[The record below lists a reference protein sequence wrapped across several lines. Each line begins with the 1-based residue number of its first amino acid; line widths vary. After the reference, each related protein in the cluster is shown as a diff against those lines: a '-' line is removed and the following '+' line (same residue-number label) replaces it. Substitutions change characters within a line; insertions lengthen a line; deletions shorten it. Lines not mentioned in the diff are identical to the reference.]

1 LDSGFRKGIDIDSL
15 VFETVRLSPGNAPR
29 FYIEGEQIDVWQKPY
44 SGYHSKTPVD
54 YVREKI
60 VAFEKENADPF
71 PDIVGKELE
80 KELVKEALF
89 SGSPILLRGERGYGK
104 TTFAKAIGKLLPEKT
119 LTVRGC
125 KIYDDPVAPTCFSCK
140 AKLTYEERVD
150 LIFAPR
156 VWVRIPG
163 DPMMTTRQLI
173 GGLSI
178 QKIREGYDLDHPEVF
193 IPGRALKAN
202 RGVGYFDELGAVPTS
217 LQTLLHEL
225 FEEGQVTTT
234 EGDILPFKL
243 STIEIASTN
252 PANYRGTS
260 PIKEPLLDRMES
272 VEIGPPETLEEEIEI
287 GKRNMYVKKVQ
298 NQEPR
303 IPEWHLRI
311 LARAVRLGRDK
322 EESEIAKKIQ
332 TAPSC
337 RATIKLMDHVQSKA
351 VRSERQVP
359 LLEDYGKDFENV
371 VLALAGRIEVEFGV
385 RESKKEIVK
394 ALVEEAIRR
403 TAKEV
408 YDRIPEEQFD
418 EFYADI
424 YVNATQNNG
433 ERYIEIKRATIE
445 NLKQSS
451 AVSSVVREVAGDTDD
466 ETFLS
471 AIEMLIHSIA
481 VCTPRFVERKN
492 GGYIMRERV
501 DEGRMRRV
509 Q

>member
-1 LDSGFRKGIDIDSL
+1 MNSESRKEIDVEAL
-15 VFETVRLSPGNAPR
+15 AFESVRVNPGNAPR
-29 FYIEGEQIDVWQKPY
+29 FYLEDEQIDIWQEPY
-44 SGYHSKTPVD
+44 SNYHSKTPVD
-54 YVREKI
+54 YVREK
-60 VAFEKENADPF
+60 VSFLEKENIDPF

-104 TTFAKAIGKLLPEKT
+104 TTFAKAIGKLLPERT
-119 LTVRGC
+119 LTIRGC
-125 KIYDDPVAPTCFSCK
+125 KIYDDPTEPVCFSCK
-140 AKLTYEERVD
+140 AKLTYQERVD

-178 QKIREGYDLDHPEVF
+178 QKIREGFDLDHPEVF

-234 EGDILPFKL
+234 EGDILPFKI
-243 STIEIASTN
+243 STIELASTN

-260 PIKEPLLDRMES
+260 PIKEPLLDRMEV
-272 VEIGPPETLEEEIEI
+272 VEIGPPETLEEEVEI
-287 GKRNMYVKKVQ
+287 GRRNMYVKKVQ
-298 NQEPR
+298 NQEPK

-311 LARAVRLGRDK
+311 IARAVRLGRDK
-322 EESEIAKKIQ
+322 EDSEIAKKIQ
-332 TAPSC
+332 VAPSC

-351 VRSERQVP
+351 VRSGRNVP
-359 LLEDYGKDFENV
+359 LFADYGKDFEIAT
-371 VLALAGRIEVEFGV
+371 LALAGRIEVEFGV
-385 RESKKEIVK
+385 KESRKEIVR
-394 ALVEEAIRR
+394 ALIEEAIRR

-408 YDRIPEEQFD
+408 YDKIPDEHFD
-418 EFYADI
+418 AFYSDLYLSALQ
-424 YVNATQNNG
+424 VNG
-433 ERYIEIKRATIE
+433 ERRISIEKSAIE
-445 NLKQSS
+445 KLRQSEM
-451 AVSSVVREVAGDTDD
+451 VSFIVKIIAGDADD
-466 ETFLS
+466 EIFLS

-492 GGYIMRERV
+492 GGYIIREMV
-501 DEGRMRRV
+501 NEERMRRM
-509 Q
+509 

>member
-1 LDSGFRKGIDIDSL
+1 MGSRKDIDSL
-15 VFETVRLSPGNAPR
+15 VFETVRLSSSNGPR
-29 FYIEGEQIDVWQKPY
+29 FYLEGEQIDIWQKPH
-44 SGYHSKTPVD
+44 SDYHSKTPVD

-60 VAFEKENADPF
+60 AALEKENADPF

-104 TTFAKAIGKLLPEKT
+104 TTLAKAIGKLLPEKI
-119 LTVRGC
+119 LTIKGC
-125 KIYDDPVAPTCFSCK
+125 KIYDDPATPICFSCK

-156 VWVRIPG
+156 VWVRVPG
-163 DPMMTTRQLI
+163 DPMMTTRQLV

-234 EGDILPFKL
+234 EGDILPFKI

-272 VEIGPPETLEEEIEI
+272 IEIGPPESLEEEIEI
-287 GKRNMYVKKVQ
+287 GKRNMYVKKAQ

-322 EESEIAKKIQ
+322 EESDIAKKIQ
-332 TAPSC
+332 TVPSC
-337 RATIKLMDHVQSKA
+337 RATIKLMDHVESKA
-351 VRSERQVP
+351 VRSGRQVA
-359 LLEDYGKDFENV
+359 LFVDYGREFENV

-385 RESKKEIVK
+385 RESKKEIVR

-408 YDRIPEEQFD
+408 YDKIPDELFD
-418 EFYADI
+418 QFYADL
-424 YVNATQNNG
+424 YGNADQRNG
-433 ERYIEIKRATIE
+433 ERYIAIE
-445 NLKQSS
+445 GVITGRIRQST
-451 AVSSVVREVAGDTDD
+451 VISSVVSTIAGDVGD

-471 AIEMLIHSIA
+471 ALEMLIHSIA

-492 GGYIMRERV
+492 GGYVMRERV
-501 DEGRMRRV
+501 DEGRM
-509 Q
+509 

>member
-1 LDSGFRKGIDIDSL
+1 MLLNGRVKDIDSL
-15 VFETVRLSPGNAPR
+15 VFETVKLSPSSSPR
-29 FYIEGEQIDVWQKPY
+29 FYLEGEQIDIWQKPH
-44 SGYHSKTPVD
+44 SEYHSKTPVD

-60 VAFEKENADPF
+60 AALEEEGIDSF

-104 TTFAKAIGKLLPEKT
+104 TTFAKTIGKLLPEKT
-119 LTVRGC
+119 LTIKGC

-234 EGDILPFKL
+234 EGDILPFKI

-272 VEIGPPETLEEEIEI
+272 IEIGPPETLEEEIEI
-287 GKRNMYVKKVQ
+287 GKRNMHIKKAQ
-298 NQEPR
+298 NREPR

-351 VRSERQVP
+351 LRSGRKVA
-359 LLEDYGKDFENV
+359 LFADYGKEFENIT
-371 VLALAGRIEVEFGV
+371 LALAGRIEVEFGV

-408 YDRIPEEQFD
+408 YDKIPDEQFD
-418 EFYADI
+418 QFYEDV
-424 YVNATQNNG
+424 YSNAERQNG
-433 ERYIEIKRATIE
+433 EKYIVIEKTATE
-445 NLKQSS
+445 KLRQSIAVLS
-451 AVSSVVREVAGDTDD
+451 AVRAVTGDVDD

-471 AIEMLIHSIA
+471 ALEMLMHSIT

>member
-1 LDSGFRKGIDIDSL
+1 MDSGFRKGIDVDSL
-15 VFETVRLSPGNAPR
+15 VFETVRLSPNNAPR
-29 FYIEGEQIDVWQKPY
+29 FYLEDRQINIWQKPY
-44 SGYHSKTPVD
+44 SDYHSKTPVD

-60 VAFEKENADPF
+60 VTLEKESTDPF

-80 KELVKEALF
+80 KEMVKEALF

-119 LTVRGC
+119 LTVKGC
-125 KIYDDPVAPTCFSCK
+125 KIYDDPTAPICFLCK

-156 VWVRIPG
+156 VWVRVPG

-311 LARAVRLGRDK
+311 LARVARLGRDK
-322 EESEIAKKIQ
+322 EENEIAKKIQ

-351 VRSERQVP
+351 VRSRREVP
-359 LLEDYGKDFENV
+359 LLADYGKDYENV

-385 RESKKEIVK
+385 REKKKEIVK
-394 ALVEEAIRR
+394 ALIEEAIRR
-403 TAKEV
+403 TSQEV
-408 YDRIPEEQFD
+408 YDKIPDELFD
-418 EFYADI
+418 EFYANI
-424 YVNATQNNG
+424 YAHAAQNNG
-433 ERYIEIKRATIE
+433 ERYITIE
-445 NLKQSS
+445 RAVVENLRQTGS
-451 AVSSVVREVAGDTDD
+451 VSSVVKAVAGDVDD

-492 GGYIMRERV
+492 GGYVVRERTN
-501 DEGRMRRV
+501 EGRMRRV
-509 Q
+509 